1 MRPELK
7 RPEKKHFYTYP
18 AGWFVPSI
26 VIIGFK
32 SFLRFLAARLLLL
45 LLLPLVLA
53 FDAFWASGDCVPF
66 IVVYSSNLPV
76 RDSAGSVF

>member
-1 MRPELK
+1 M
-7 RPEKKHFYTYP
+7 
-18 AGWFVPSI
+18 
-26 VIIGFK
+26 GFK

-53 FDAFWASGDCVPF
+53 FAAFWASGDCVPF